1 MTEKENFALIHANIS
16 SALESGPQRM
26 TLVSF
31 NSIGLPVCSHYTVYS
46 CEQRSYAQYRNAVV
60 LKVRDKGNRN
70 FDEIPLHEGKA
81 FALFL
86 GWANSDPVPAETC
99 ILGYDK
105 NRLYRC
111 IDSITAPK
119 LGENSERIYALER
132 QNKPKI
138 YKVVTMSPGDRF
150 EQRVFN
156 SLEELLKVYE
166 QAGTLRDNV
175 RRLELQGQ
183 PRLKGLYGPIY
194 DGEENGAAVI
204 RYESPEVYKILST

>member
-16 SALESGPQRM
+16 GALESGPQRM
-26 TLVSF
+26 TLVNF
-31 NSIGLPVCSHYTVYS
+31 NSTGLPVCTHYTVYT
-46 CEQRSYAQYRNAVV
+46 CKRRSYAQYENALV
-60 LKVRDKGNRN
+60 LEVIGKGSRY
-70 FDEIPLHEGKA
+70 FDELPLHEGKA

-86 GWANSDPVPAETC
+86 GWVNSGPAPAETY

-111 IDSITAPK
+111 IDSIAAPK
-119 LGENSERIYALER
+119 LGENSERIYAAER

-138 YKVVTMSPGDRF
+138 YKVVTMGPGDRF
-150 EQRVFN
+150 EQQVFN
-156 SLEELLKVYE
+156 SRAELLKVYE
-166 QAGTLRDNV
+166 RAATLCDNV

-183 PRLKGLYGPIY
+183 PYLKALRGPMY

-204 RYESPEVYKILST
+204 RYESPEVYEILST

>member
-26 TLVSF
+26 TLAYF

-86 GWANSDPVPAETC
+86 GWVNSGPAPAETY

-111 IDSITAPK
+111 IDSIAAPK
-119 LGENSERIYALER
+119 LGENSERIYAAER

-138 YKVVTMSPGDRF
+138 YKVVTMGPGDRF
-150 EQRVFN
+150 EQQVFN
-156 SLEELLKVYE
+156 SREELLKVYE
-166 QAGTLRDNV
+166 QAGTLCDNV

-183 PRLKGLYGPIY
+183 PYLKALRGPMY

-204 RYESPEVYKILST
+204 RYESPEVYRILST

>member
-16 SALESGPQRM
+16 RALESGPKRM
-26 TLVSF
+26 TLVNF
-31 NSIGLPVCSHYTVYS
+31 NSIGLPVCTHYTVYT
-46 CEQRSYAQYRNAVV
+46 CKQRSYAQYENALV
-60 LKVRDKGNRN
+60 LEVRGKGNGYY
-70 FDEIPLHEGKA
+70 DEIPLHEGKA

-86 GWANSDPVPAETC
+86 GWVNSAPAPEKNV
-99 ILGYDK
+99 IFGYDK
-105 NRLYRC
+105 AWLYRS

-119 LGENSERIYALER
+119 LGENSERVYALER

-138 YKVVTMSPGDRF
+138 YKVVTMGPGDRF

-156 SLEELLKVYE
+156 SREDLLKVYE
-166 QAGTLRDNV
+166 QAGTLCDNL

-183 PRLKGLYGPIY
+183 PYLKALRGPMY

>member
-16 SALESGPQRM
+16 SALESGPKRM

-31 NSIGLPVCSHYTVYS
+31 NSIGLPVCSHYTVYT
-46 CEQRSYAQYRNAVV
+46 CNRRSYAQYENALV
-60 LKVRDKGNRN
+60 LEVIGKGGRY
-70 FDEIPLHEGKA
+70 FDELTLHEGKV

-86 GWANSDPVPAETC
+86 GWVNSGPAPAETY

-119 LGENSERIYALER
+119 LGENSERMYVAER

-138 YKVVTMSPGDRF
+138 YKVVTMGPGDRF
-150 EQRVFN
+150 EQRFFN

>member
-16 SALESGPQRM
+16 SALESGPKRM

-31 NSIGLPVCSHYTVYS
+31 NSIGLPVCSHYTVYT
-46 CEQRSYAQYRNAVV
+46 CNQRSYAQYENALV
-60 LKVRDKGNRN
+60 LEVIGKGGRY
-70 FDEIPLHEGKA
+70 FDELPLHEGKA

-86 GWANSDPVPAETC
+86 GWVNSGPVPVENV
-99 ILGYDK
+99 IFGYDK
-105 NRLYRC
+105 ARLYRSF
-111 IDSITAPK
+111 DSITAPK
-119 LGENSERIYALER
+119 LGENSERMYALER

-138 YKVVTMSPGDRF
+138 YKVVTMGPGDRF

-156 SLEELLKVYE
+156 SLKELLKVYE
-166 QAGTLRDNV
+166 QSGTLRDNV

-183 PRLKGLYGPIY
+183 PRLEGLYGPMY

-204 RYESPEVYKILST
+204 RYESPEVYRILST

>member
-16 SALESGPQRM
+16 SALESGPKRM

-31 NSIGLPVCSHYTVYS
+31 NSIGLPVCSHYTVYT
-46 CEQRSYAQYRNAVV
+46 CNQRSYAQYENALV
-60 LKVRDKGNRN
+60 LEVMGKGSRY
-70 FDEIPLHEGKA
+70 FDEILLNSGKA
-81 FALFL
+81 FALFS
-86 GWANSDPVPAETC
+86 GWVNSGPAPAETH

-119 LGENSERIYALER
+119 LGENSERMYALER

-138 YKVVTMSPGDRF
+138 YKVVTMGPGDRF
-150 EQRVFN
+150 EQQVFN
-156 SLEELLKVYE
+156 SREDLLKVYE
-166 QAGTLRDNV
+166 QAGTLRDNL

-183 PRLKGLYGPIY
+183 PRLEGLYGPMY

-204 RYESPEVYKILST
+204 RYESPEVYRILST

>member
-1 MTEKENFALIHANIS
+1 MTEKENFAQIYANIS
-16 SALESGPQRM
+16 GALESGPQRM

-31 NSIGLPVCSHYTVYS
+31 NSIGLPVCTHCTVYT
-46 CEQRSYAQYRNAVV
+46 CKQRSYAQYENALVIE
-60 LKVRDKGNRN
+60 VRGKGNRYY
-70 FDEIPLHEGKA
+70 DEIPLHEGKA

-86 GWANSDPVPAETC
+86 GWANSGPVPVENV
-99 ILGYDK
+99 IFGYDK
-105 NRLYRC
+105 ARLYRGF
-111 IDSITAPK
+111 DSITAPK
-119 LGENSERIYALER
+119 LGENSERMYAAER

-150 EQRVFN
+150 EQQVFN
-156 SLEELLKVYE
+156 SREDLLKVYE
-166 QAGTLRDNV
+166 QAGTLCDNV

-183 PRLKGLYGPIY
+183 PRLKGLYGPMY

>member
-16 SALESGPQRM
+16 GALESGPQRM
-26 TLVSF
+26 TLVNF
-31 NSIGLPVCSHYTVYS
+31 NSIGRPVCSHYTVYT
-46 CEQRSYAQYRNAVV
+46 CKQRSYAQYENALV
-60 LKVRDKGNRN
+60 LEVIGKGNRY
-70 FDEIPLHEGKA
+70 FDDLPLHEGKA

-86 GWANSDPVPAETC
+86 GWVNSAPAPAETY

-105 NRLYRC
+105 NRLYRSF
-111 IDSITAPK
+111 DSITAPK
-119 LGENSERIYALER
+119 LGENSERIYASER

-138 YKVVTMSPGDRF
+138 YKVVTMGPGERF

-166 QAGTLRDNV
+166 QAGTLRDNL

-194 DGEENGAAVI
+194 DSEENGAAVI

>member
-16 SALESGPQRM
+16 SALESGPKRM
-26 TLVSF
+26 TLVNF
-31 NSIGLPVCSHYTVYS
+31 NSIGLPVCSHYTVYT
-46 CEQRSYAQYRNAVV
+46 CNQRSYAQYENALV
-60 LKVRDKGNRN
+60 LEVIGKGSRY
-70 FDEIPLHEGKA
+70 FDELPLHEGKA

-86 GWANSDPVPAETC
+86 GWVNSGPAPAETY

-105 NRLYRC
+105 ARLYRC

-138 YKVVTMSPGDRF
+138 YKVVTMAPGDRF
-150 EQRVFN
+150 EQQIYN
-156 SLEELLKVYE
+156 SREELLKVYE
-166 QAGTLRDNV
+166 QAGTLRDNM

-183 PRLKGLYGPIY
+183 PYLKSLRGPMY

>member
-1 MTEKENFALIHANIS
+1 M
-16 SALESGPQRM
+16 
-26 TLVSF
+26 
-31 NSIGLPVCSHYTVYS
+31 
-46 CEQRSYAQYRNAVV
+46 YAA
-60 LKVRDKGNRN
+60 
-70 FDEIPLHEGKA
+70 
-81 FALFL
+81 
-86 GWANSDPVPAETC
+86 
-99 ILGYDK
+99 
-105 NRLYRC
+105 
-111 IDSITAPK
+111 
-119 LGENSERIYALER
+119 ER

>member
-16 SALESGPQRM
+16 SALESGPKRM
-26 TLVSF
+26 TLVNF
-31 NSIGLPVCSHYTVYS
+31 NSIGLPVCIHYTVYT
-46 CEQRSYAQYRNAVV
+46 CNRRSYAQYENALV
-60 LKVRDKGNRN
+60 LEVIGKGGRY
-70 FDEIPLHEGKA
+70 FDELPLHEGKA
-81 FALFL
+81 FALFT
-86 GWANSDPVPAETC
+86 GWVNSGPAPAETY

-105 NRLYRC
+105 ARLYRSF
-111 IDSITAPK
+111 DSITAPK
-119 LGENSERIYALER
+119 LGENSERMYAAER

-150 EQRVFN
+150 EQRVFY
-156 SLEELLKVYE
+156 SREELLKVYE

-183 PRLKGLYGPIY
+183 PYLKALRGPMY

-204 RYESPEVYKILST
+204 RYEAPEVYRILST

>member
-16 SALESGPQRM
+16 SALESGPKRM

-31 NSIGLPVCSHYTVYS
+31 NSIGLPVCTHYTVYT
-46 CEQRSYAQYRNAVV
+46 CKQRSYAQYENALV
-60 LKVRDKGNRN
+60 LEVMGKGGRY
-70 FDEIPLHEGKA
+70 FDEILLNSGKA
-81 FALFL
+81 FALFS
-86 GWANSDPVPAETC
+86 GWVNSGPAPAETH

-105 NRLYRC
+105 ARLYRSF
-111 IDSITAPK
+111 DSITAPK
-119 LGENSERIYALER
+119 LGENSERMYAAER

-156 SLEELLKVYE
+156 SLKELLKVYE
-166 QAGTLRDNV
+166 QAGTLCDNL

-183 PRLKGLYGPIY
+183 PYLKALRGPMY

-204 RYESPEVYKILST
+204 RYESPEVYRILSA

>member
-16 SALESGPQRM
+16 SALESGPKRM

-31 NSIGLPVCSHYTVYS
+31 NSIGLPVCTHYTV
-46 CEQRSYAQYRNAVV
+46 CACNQRSYAQYKNALV
-60 LKVRDKGNRN
+60 LEVRGKGSRYY
-70 FDEIPLHEGKA
+70 DEVPLHEGKV

-86 GWANSDPVPAETC
+86 GWVTSTPAPAETY

-105 NRLYRC
+105 ARLYRC

-119 LGENSERIYALER
+119 LGENSERMYALER

-138 YKVVTMSPGDRF
+138 YKVVTVAPGDRF
-150 EQRVFN
+150 EQQVFN
-156 SLEELLKVYE
+156 SREDLLKVYE
-166 QAGTLRDNV
+166 QAGTLCDNL

-183 PRLKGLYGPIY
+183 PRLEGLYGPMY

>member
-16 SALESGPQRM
+16 GALESGPKRM
-26 TLVSF
+26 TLVNF
-31 NSIGLPVCSHYTVYS
+31 NSIGLPVCTHYTV
-46 CEQRSYAQYRNAVV
+46 CTCKQRSYAQYENALV
-60 LKVRDKGNRN
+60 LEVRGKGNRYY
-70 FDEIPLHEGKA
+70 DEIPLHEGRA
-81 FALFL
+81 FALFS
-86 GWANSDPVPAETC
+86 GWVNSGPAPAETC

-105 NRLYRC
+105 NRLYRSF
-111 IDSITAPK
+111 DSITAPK
-119 LGENSERIYALER
+119 LGENSERIYASER

-138 YKVVTMSPGDRF
+138 YKVVTMGPGDRF

-166 QAGTLRDNV
+166 QAGTLRDNL

-183 PRLKGLYGPIY
+183 PRLEGLYGPMY

>member
-16 SALESGPQRM
+16 RALESGPQRM
-26 TLVSF
+26 TLVNF
-31 NSIGLPVCSHYTVYS
+31 NSIGLPVCTHYTVYT
-46 CEQRSYAQYRNAVV
+46 CKQRSYAQYENALV
-60 LKVRDKGNRN
+60 LEVRGKGNRYY
-70 FDEIPLHEGKA
+70 DEIPLHEGKA

-86 GWANSDPVPAETC
+86 GWVNSDPAPAETC

-119 LGENSERIYALER
+119 LGENSERMYAAER

-138 YKVVTMSPGDRF
+138 YKVVTMRPGDRF
-150 EQRVFN
+150 EQQVFN
-156 SLEELLKVYE
+156 SREELLKVYE
-166 QAGTLRDNV
+166 QAGTLSDNL

-183 PRLKGLYGPIY
+183 PRLEGLYGPMY

-204 RYESPEVYKILST
+204 RYESPEVYRILST

>member
-16 SALESGPQRM
+16 GALESGPKRM
-26 TLVSF
+26 TLVNF
-31 NSIGLPVCSHYTVYS
+31 NSIGLPVCIHYTVYA
-46 CEQRSYAQYRNAVV
+46 CNQRSYAQYENALV
-60 LKVRDKGNRN
+60 LEVIGKGGRY
-70 FDEIPLHEGKA
+70 FDELPLHEGKA

-86 GWANSDPVPAETC
+86 GWVNSGPAPAETY

-105 NRLYRC
+105 ARLYRC

-119 LGENSERIYALER
+119 LGENSERMYALER

>member
-16 SALESGPQRM
+16 GALESGQQRM
-26 TLVSF
+26 TLVNF
-31 NSIGLPVCSHYTVYS
+31 NSIGLPVCTHYTVYT
-46 CEQRSYAQYRNAVV
+46 CKQRSYAQYENALV
-60 LKVRDKGNRN
+60 LEVRGKGNRY
-70 FDEIPLHEGKA
+70 FDELPLHEGKA

-86 GWANSDPVPAETC
+86 GWINSAPAPVENV
-99 ILGYDK
+99 IFGYDK

-119 LGENSERIYALER
+119 LGENSERMYVLER
-132 QNKPKI
+132 QNKPKT
-138 YKVVTMSPGDRF
+138 YKVVTMGPGERF
-150 EQRVFN
+150 EQQVFN
-156 SLEELLKVYE
+156 SREELLKVYE
-166 QAGTLRDNV
+166 QAGTLCDNV

-183 PRLKGLYGPIY
+183 PYLKALRGPMY